1 MKLCNNLLSCAAAAG
16 LAFAFAAPQAKAR
29 GALGYDQDMCVLK
42 AGPDFLYFSG
52 YQFAA
57 SQRKF
62 CEDVP
67 DIGETTFV
75 FDLAQDELRQMK
87 MDFRIMRDTGETA
100 TEGASA
106 DASTVAYLPPQ
117 IYPKGTF
124 SFAHRFDEPGN
135 YIGVVTVDGP
145 SGEHWVARYPFSVG
159 GAPASKTPFILLAL
173 ACGLALALFYASRS
187 EKKGQKPRRS

>member
-1 MKLCNNLLSCAAAAG
+1 MKLCNSLLSCAAAAG
-16 LAFAFAAPQAKAR
+16 LAFAAPQAEAR

-67 DIGETTFV
+67 EIGETTFV

-87 MDFRIMRDTGETA
+87 MDFRIMRDTVDAA
-100 TEGASA
+100 TEGAPA
-106 DASTVAYLPPQ
+106 EASTVAYLPPQ
-117 IYPKGTF
+117 VYPKGTF
-124 SFAHRFDEPGN
+124 SFVHRFDEPGN

-145 SGEHWVARYPFSVG
+145 NGEHWVARYPFSVG
-159 GAPASKTPFILLAL
+159 GAPASKTPLILLAL
-173 ACGLALALFYASRS
+173 ACGLALALFYASRP
-187 EKKGQKPRRS
+187 EKKGQKRSGR